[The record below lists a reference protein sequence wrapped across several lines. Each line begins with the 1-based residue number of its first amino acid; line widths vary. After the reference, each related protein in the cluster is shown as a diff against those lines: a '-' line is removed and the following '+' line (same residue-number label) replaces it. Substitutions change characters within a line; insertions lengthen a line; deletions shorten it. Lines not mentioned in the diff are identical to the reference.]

1 MTKPLHY
8 HLVIQAHATDMVIET
23 SSYASIFGYSPSLG
37 LAIPILGGKICL
49 PEDKSG
55 KPRLLIST
63 VQ

>member
-1 MTKPLHY
+1 
-8 HLVIQAHATDMVIET
+8 MVIET